1 MKSAIAS
8 TWQVLQVAPKYEID
22 PVESIESF
30 GIGFGSA
37 GVAGVILDL
46 VCALAYKQV

>member
-1 MKSAIAS
+1 MKSALAS
-8 TWQVLQVAPKYEID
+8 TWQVLQVAPKYQIN
-22 PVESIESF
+22 PIESKESF

-37 GVAGVILDL
+37 GVAGGILVL